1 MTDILTPAQRSR
13 VMSRIR
19 SRDTRLEVWLRK
31 QLFARGFRYR
41 VHVAT
46 LPGRPDLVFPKYKAV
61 VFIHGCFW
69 HGHDCH
75 LFRMPGTRTDFWR
88 DKIRSNRER
97 DQRTIAALRE
107 IHWRVLEL
115 WECSWRGKTRQ
126 TPHTLID
133 QVADWVKQGS
143 GIKSIEGH
151 LDQEIT
157 A

>member
-1 MTDILTPAQRSR
+1 MTDTLTPAQRSR

-19 SRDTRLEVWLRK
+19 GRDTRLEVWLRK

-41 VHVAT
+41 IHVAS
-46 LPGRPDLVFPKYKAV
+46 LPGCPDLVFPKYKAV

-75 LFRMPGTRTDFWR
+75 LFRMPRTRTDFWR

-97 DQRTIAALRE
+97 DQRNIVALRE
-107 IHWRVLEL
+107 RHWRVLEI

-126 TPHTLID
+126 IPCTLID
-133 QVADWVKQGS
+133 QVADWLKNGN
-143 GIKSIEGH
+143 GTESIEGR
-151 LDQEIT
+151 LNQELT
-157 A
+157 S

>member
-1 MTDILTPAQRSR
+1 VTDILTPAQRSR

-19 SRDTRLEVWLRK
+19 GRDTRLEVWLRK
-31 QLFARGFRYR
+31 RLFARGFRYR
-41 VHVAT
+41 IHVAA

-75 LFRMPGTRTDFWR
+75 LFRMPGTRTNFWR

-97 DQRTIAALRE
+97 DQRNIAALRE
-107 IHWRVLEL
+107 KHWRVLQI

-126 TPHTLID
+126 NPEKLVD
-133 QVADWVKQGS
+133 QVSDWLTHGS
-143 GIKSIEGH
+143 ASESIEGR
-151 LDQEIT
+151 LNKETIK
-157 A
+157 